1 MLLAVSFQDILQII
15 PVLGC
20 VQGYIFCIILLSN
33 KHLDWHKSI
42 FLCAHLFSASSLL
55 LLPFIEQNCGWNYAW
70 TTDSLIWISV
80 PSTYFYLHMFSHP
93 EAFKKDFIQ
102 LILLTVGAY
111 IVEYWFF
118 VYKADIQVIND
129 EAELLHSDI
138 HLVLTISKF
147 FVFFGYFF
155 ATMRLFRQHQH
166 FIKENF
172 SNTKHYD
179 LKWVRN
185 MLFWNGL
192 LISYALIAFILSYIF
207 DGFTIGKSN
216 MTAYWV
222 LILYIYYAS
231 VNGFRQKDIHI
242 EVTAVPVIENYGII
256 SRPEI
261 QSMAEPQPDLPEI
274 TLIEPRREKAK
285 YQRSKLSGQDAHK
298 IINKVI
304 LALEKEELF
313 LEPELTLRDLA
324 DKTKEP
330 TYLISQSLNQSMG
343 KSFYD
348 LINNYRVEKA
358 KQLLTDP
365 NKQHLTV
372 LSIAFE
378 AGFNSKTTF
387 NNVFKKLTGTTPTE
401 FMKSKTRQLPT
412 DN

>member
-1 MLLAVSFQDILQII
+1 MLLAVTFQDILQII
-15 PVLGC
+15 PILGC
-20 VQGYIFCIILLSN
+20 VQGYIFCIILLAN

-70 TTDSLIWISV
+70 TADSLIWISV

-93 EAFKKDFIQ
+93 EAFRKDIIQ
-102 LILLTVGAY
+102 LLCITIVAY
-111 IVEYWFF
+111 VIEYWFF
-118 VYKADIQVIND
+118 VYKANVKVID
-129 EAELLHSDI
+129 GEAELLHSDV
-138 HLVLTISKF
+138 HLLLTIGKF
-147 FVFFGYFF
+147 IVFFGYFF

-166 FIKENF
+166 FIKDNF

-192 LISYALIAFILSYIF
+192 LIGYALIAFILSYII

-231 VNGFRQKDIHI
+231 INGFRQKDIHI
-242 EVTAVPVIENYGII
+242 EVNTASVTDKVEII
-256 SRPEI
+256 SKPEVDE
-261 QSMAEPQPDLPEI
+261 MAKPQHDLPPI
-274 TLIEPRREKAK
+274 TETEPSNEKTK
-285 YQRSKLSGQDAHK
+285 YQRSKLSDLEAKK
-298 IINKVI
+298 IIEKVVSV
-304 LALEKEELF
+304 LEKEELF
-313 LEPELTLRDLA
+313 LEPELTLQDLA

-330 TYLISQSLNQSMG
+330 AYLISQSLNQSLG

-348 LINNYRVEKA
+348 LVNNYRVEKA

-365 NKQHLTV
+365 NKQHLTA

-387 NNVFKKLTGTTPTE
+387 NNVFKKLAGSTPTE
-401 FMKSKTRQLPT
+401 FMKANIT
-412 DN
+412 